1 MSPKPKPK
9 PPKVNAKQLEDLLA
23 SRHARDVFV
32 PECKTGPTQGVDGMQ
47 RMDAWALKK
56 SWAHPLAIA
65 YEIKV
70 SRQDFLSD
78 NKWRGYL
85 PFCNEFLFVAP
96 PGVIETGEVAD
107 EAGLLVC
114 SANATRLYR
123 KKKAPYRDVEI
134 PECLYRYILFSRVR
148 VMREWHDHPD
158 HNSDFW
164 RQWLAGKRELKQ
176 LGWRVRG
183 ALRERLQEEIDRR
196 DTKQHELERDNE
208 QLAGVKTTL
217 AGLGFTP
224 GYTPTEYQ
232 VRDKLRDLKRGVP
245 ERTLRLVK
253 DTEEALRRTHAV
265 LEALTT
271 ESIAPLVD
279 SSGDDS

>member
-1 MSPKPKPK
+1 MGTKPKS
-9 PPKVNAKQLEDLLA
+9 PKVNAKQLVDLLA

-56 SWAHPLAIA
+56 SWAHPLATA
-65 YEIKV
+65 YEIKI

-96 PGVIETGEVAD
+96 PGVIETGEVPED
-107 EAGLLVC
+107 AGLLVC

-123 KKKAPYRDVEI
+123 KKKAPYRNVEI
-134 PECLYRYILFSRVR
+134 PDCLYSYVLFSRVK

-183 ALRERLQEEIDRR
+183 ALRKRLQEEIDRR
-196 DTKQHELERDNE
+196 DTKQHDLERENE
-208 QLAGVKTTL
+208 RLAAVGTMLTN
-217 AGLGFTP
+217 LGFAP
-224 GYTPTEYQ
+224 GHIPMEYQ
-232 VRDKLRDLKRGVP
+232 VRDKLRDIKRGVP

-253 DTEEALRRTHAV
+253 DAEETLRRTHSA

-271 ESIAPLVD
+271 ESSPQSADPF
-279 SSGDDS
+279 GDDS